1 MIYFS
6 NLHKIRHF
14 WVYFMYLFPPPFFD
28 LLFVP
33 DSDLFVRLRDEVEEE
48 GGGVRVGD
56 HVVQEHRQVGRVLQ
70 DLLHQSINQS
80 INQSIIQSTQ
90 YILLIPSINQ
100 WINGPIDQW
109 INLDQ
114 RSMNQWINLDQ
125 RSINQSINQSMK
137 Q

>member
-80 INQSIIQSTQ
+80 IIQSFNQLSTF
-90 YILLIPSINQ
+90 YSYYPSIN
-100 WINGPIDQW
+100 GSMDQ
-109 INLDQ
+109 
-114 RSMNQWINLDQ
+114 
-125 RSINQSINQSMK
+125 
-137 Q
+137 